1 MDYNRVYQARYLN
14 KVAGVTAIDE
24 IAEQAGLSREQTS
37 NAINDDKAVY
47 PEIKADFTA
56 DAVTGDYS
64 RKYDVPIPVT
74 LKGEALENAT
84 DRYFRLLTQGHVT
97 IDIIKSYLINDDV
110 RGSQI
115 ASILKDL
122 GKRLREYRAEDL
134 AEIAESLLAV
144 EQLPLKWTVDRK
156 NLTLTDLYPSPMVSK
171 NGYLHGVKYT
181 RERIEWRRGLPPELA
196 RAVFLAEHPLDVDGH
211 KLLADPETWGERE
224 YSILGAKGRGH
235 GYYTWLAD
243 YMGYTVEEFAVYKA
257 KIQKYRKTQANAEKE
272 EPPVEPASDKQ
283 IEQMVAQLLA
293 EYVAKGGNLSRRRNS
308 REETE

>member
-14 KVAGVTAIDE
+14 KVAGVTAVDE
-24 IAEQAGLSREQTS
+24 IAEQAGLSREQVY
-37 NAINDDKAVY
+37 NAISDDITVY
-47 PEIKADFTA
+47 TDIKADFTA
-56 DAVTGDYS
+56 DAVTGEYS
-64 RKYDVPIPVT
+64 RKYDIPKPVT
-74 LKGEALENAT
+74 LQGEILDNST

-97 IDIIKSYLINDDV
+97 LDIIKSYLINDDV

-134 AEIAESLLAV
+134 NEIAESLLAV

-156 NLTLTDLYPSPMVSK
+156 TLTLADLYPSPMVSK
-171 NGYLHGVKYT
+171 DGYLHGVKYT

-211 KLLADPETWGERE
+211 KLLADADTWGERE
-224 YSILGAKGRGH
+224 YSILGARGRGP
-235 GYYTWLAD
+235 GFYTRLAD
-243 YMGYTVEEFAVYKA
+243 YMGYTIEEFAGYRA

-272 EPPVEPASDKQ
+272 KAELTDSFKL
-283 IEQMVAQLLA
+283 EQRVSQLLA
-293 EYVAKGGNLSRRRNS
+293 DYVAKGGDLSRRRNS
-308 REETE
+308 REETAE